1 MFSFLVE
8 EGVITIGTISGIFTT
23 SMLNSF
29 RVNILEPTIEN
40 LVPSHTLDKSQF
52 GEETSLENIMKIQA
66 QVTGKD
72 PKTLKVIKWQTFLK
86 DFITW
91 LVLMFCLY
99 YLWKN
104 VIHKNKVN

>member
-1 MFSFLVE
+1 MLSFLLE
-8 EGVITIGTISGIFTT
+8 EGVITIGAISGIFTT

-29 RVNILEPTIEN
+29 RTNILEPVIEN
-40 LVPSHTLDKSQF
+40 IVPGHKLDKSQF
-52 GEETSLENIMKIQA
+52 GEETNLENIMKIHA

-72 PKTLKVIKWQTFLK
+72 PLTSKVIKWQTFLK

-91 LVLMFCLY
+91 LMLMFFLY

-104 VIHKNKVN
+104 VVHKNKVN

>member
-29 RVNILEPTIEN
+29 RANILEPTIEN
-40 LVPSHTLDKSQF
+40 LVPSYTLDKSQF
-52 GEETSLENIMKIQA
+52 GEDSSLENIMKIHA

-72 PKTLKVIKWQTFLK
+72 PATAKVIKWQTFLK
-86 DFITW
+86 DFMAW
-91 LVLMFCLY
+91 LILMFCLY
-99 YLWKN
+99 YIWKN
-104 VIHKNKVN
+104 YVRKQ